1 MNAEDAKRAVALRAA
16 ELVQDGAIVGLGTGS
31 TADHFIDRLGERVR
45 GGLRVTGV
53 PTSDRS
59 ARRAQRLAIPLL
71 SIEAATSI
79 DLACDGA
86 DEVDPEGRLLK
97 GLGGAL
103 AREKIVARKARTFVV
118 MVDPSKLVPRLG
130 TKCPVPVEARPASVA
145 RVTDALAALGARPVE
160 RVAAG
165 SPYVTDNG
173 NHIVDAWFQNIA
185 DPAALERA
193 IDSLEGVVANG
204 IFVGLTD
211 RVLVAEQ
218 DRVRETVFA
227 RVPSVET

>member
-1 MNAEDAKRAVALRAA
+1 MSNDDAKRAVARRAA
-16 ELVQDGAIVGLGTGS
+16 ELVQDGTIVGLGTGS

-45 GGLRVTGV
+45 SGLRVTGV

-59 ARRAQRLAIPLL
+59 AERAKRLAIPLL
-71 SIEAATSI
+71 AIEEAASI

-103 AREKIVARKARTFVV
+103 KREKIVARKARTFVV
-118 MVDPSKLVPRLG
+118 MVDSSKLVPQLG
-130 TKCPVPVEARPASVA
+130 TKCPVPVEARPESVA
-145 RVTDALAALGARPVE
+145 QVSAALAALGARPVQ
-160 RVAAG
+160 RVTAEG
-165 SPYVTDNG
+165 PSVTDNG

-211 RVLVAEQ
+211 RVLVAEP
-218 DRVRETVFA
+218 DRVREMVFA